1 MKRIAILGSTGS
13 IGQSTLKVIRG
24 FPDKFKVFALST
36 NANVEIL
43 IQQIKLF
50 RPELVCIKDEVAAF
64 SLRSRINLKG
74 IKFFV
79 GEDGLKEMT
88 QDKRI
93 DKVVLA
99 ISGAGALLP
108 LLSAIE
114 SGKDIALA
122 NKEALVIAGS
132 IIMKKAGRK
141 NVKII
146 PVDSEQSAIWQCLDS
161 EDKNKLKNIYLTASG
176 GPLRQINKKYFKNIS
191 VKRVLKHPKWKM
203 GLKIT
208 VDSATLMNKGL
219 EVLEAM
225 HLFSVEPDK
234 VKILIHPQAL
244 IHSMVEFIDGVILAQ
259 LSITDMRIPIQYA
272 LTYPERLTNK
282 LAGIDFYALKEL
294 SFQKPDFKRFPC
306 LGLAYA
312 AAKGQGTMPAV
323 LNAANEVSV
332 EQFLKKKLDFIL
344 IPKVIE
350 KVLNRHH
357 SKIAPDLNDILAAD
371 SWARKEAE
379 RVIRNLN

>member
-1 MKRIAILGSTGS
+1 
-13 IGQSTLKVIRG
+13 
-24 FPDKFKVFALST
+24 
-36 NANVEIL
+36 
-43 IQQIKLF
+43 
-50 RPELVCIKDEVAAF
+50 
-64 SLRSRINLKG
+64 
-74 IKFFV
+74 
-79 GEDGLKEMT
+79 
-88 QDKRI
+88 
-93 DKVVLA
+93 
-99 ISGAGALLP
+99 
-108 LLSAIE
+108 
-114 SGKDIALA
+114 
-122 NKEALVIAGS
+122 
-132 IIMKKAGRK
+132 
-141 NVKII
+141 
-146 PVDSEQSAIWQCLDS
+146 
-161 EDKNKLKNIYLTASG
+161 
-176 GPLRQINKKYFKNIS
+176 
-191 VKRVLKHPKWKM
+191 
-203 GLKIT
+203 
-208 VDSATLMNKGL
+208 MNKGL